1 MSEVD
6 GNREKLLSLLTTNA
20 FTIAKSCVRLFSIVF
35 FPESGTKVN
44 GSKDI
49 MVLLRFRFWDFD

>member
-20 FTIAKSCVRLFSIVF
+20 FTIGKSCVPLFSIVF
-35 FPESGTKVN
+35 FPESGN
-44 GSKDI
+44 ES
-49 MVLLRFRFWDFD
+49 

>member
-20 FTIAKSCVRLFSIVF
+20 FTIAKSCVPLFSIVF
-35 FPESGTKVN
+35 FPESGN
-44 GSKDI
+44 ES
-49 MVLLRFRFWDFD
+49 